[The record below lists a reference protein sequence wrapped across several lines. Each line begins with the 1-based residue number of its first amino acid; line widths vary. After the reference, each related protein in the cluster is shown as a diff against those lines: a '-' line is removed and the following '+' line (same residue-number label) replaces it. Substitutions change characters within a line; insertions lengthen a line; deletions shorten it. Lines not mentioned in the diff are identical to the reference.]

1 VSKIEVDKTSLTRE
15 GLGALKQQA
24 GKSDKC
30 VDITIPPQGRRV
42 TQANFTYHLN
52 KDAYKKMMLRDG
64 MYLLRTNIAETAPDI
79 VWQRYVLLTDV
90 EAAFRCLKSD
100 LAVRPVYHQLENRVE
115 AHIFA
120 AFLAYCLMVTLQ
132 QKLRYH
138 APGLTGRDVLDKLG
152 AIVMIDVRIPTN
164 DRRILQ
170 MRRYSQPELEH
181 RILLDKLKLDLP
193 KQPPPKI
200 YSRQLN
206 DLFCGGN

>member
-1 VSKIEVDKTSLTRE
+1 MSKIEVDKTSLTRE

-164 DRRILQ
+164 DGRILQ

-181 RILLDKLKLDLP
+181 RIILDKLNVKLP
-193 KQPPPKI
+193 KQPPPKV

-206 DLFCGGN
+206 GQLCGGN